1 MQRMLSYGMSVVDLE
16 KAIQGDID
24 EMTALLNGDLKQDYR
39 KVVGDNPND
48 ITDTKYGNNNVMGP
62 DKEKFFMERTLQELL
77 HRLETTLE
85 ETGLQTMLKF

>member
-1 MQRMLSYGMSVVDLE
+1 MSVVDLE

-24 EMTALLNGDLKQDYR
+24 EMTALLNGDNLKQDYR

-62 DKEKFFMERTLQELL
+62 DKEKFMERTLQELL
-77 HRLETTLE
+77 P
-85 ETGLQTMLKF
+85 G

>member
-1 MQRMLSYGMSVVDLE
+1 LIR

-24 EMTALLNGDLKQDYR
+24 EMTALNGDNLKQDYR

-77 HRLETTLE
+77 QVRNNNIGGDGIANNVEILTVRSCCTRRR
-85 ETGLQTMLKF
+85 